1 MSLVKDVSVVIPVY
15 NGEKYLKQAI
25 ESVICQSVI
34 CEIIVI
40 DDGSEDRTAEIVK
53 PYVEAGKVLY
63 LRNDANMGVAFSRN
77 LGVLKSKGVY
87 VAFLDADDYWEEDK
101 LECQLKVMNDSRVA
115 LCCTAR
121 ELMTADGTLTGRM
134 LDVPERID
142 YKMLLK
148 HNCIACSSV
157 LMKREIAL
165 EFRQEHDEAHED
177 YIMWLKILKK
187 YSYAIGI
194 NRPLLKYR
202 MNPAGKSGS
211 KWNSAK
217 MTYKVYQYIGLNP
230 VQRVRYFISYAIH
243 GLFKYMK

>member
-1 MSLVKDVSVVIPVY
+1 MTKEISVIIPVY
-15 NGEKYLKQAI
+15 NGEKYLIHAM
-25 ESVICQSVI
+25 ESVLCQKVS
-34 CEIIVI
+34 CEIIVV
-40 DDGSEDRTAEIVK
+40 DDGSKDRTAELVK
-53 PYVEAGKVLY
+53 PYVDKGEVRY
-63 LRNDANMGVAFSRN
+63 LKNERNMGVAYSRN
-77 LGVLKSKGVY
+77 RGVVESEGDY
-87 VAFLDADDYWEEDK
+87 VAFLDADDYWETGK
-101 LECQLKVMNDSRVA
+101 LECQLKVMKNSQAA

-121 ELMTADGTLTGRM
+121 ELMTADGVLTGRI

-165 EFRQEHDEAHED
+165 EFLQEHDDAHED

-187 YSYAIGI
+187 YPYAIGI
-194 NRPLLKYR
+194 NKPLLKYR

-217 MTYKVYQYIGLNP
+217 MTYKVYRYMGLNP
-230 VQRVRYFISYAIH
+230 VQRVRYFISYALH
-243 GLFKYMK
+243 GVFKYMK